1 MLQFVADVEAADCD
15 HRGETRGRQGAD
27 DNATDQHGP
36 KEQEQGAI
44 VRLSKHA
51 IVHWRSLPFSVGES
65 CGLNSAPIADDGR
78 EGSKLKRGVV
88 MADIDRH
95 ELHTLVDHIPES
107 DVPAARKV
115 LRALADPVELAI
127 LAAPLDDEPET
138 EGERASV
145 ASSLADAS
153 SDIPFEKLRRKRA

>member
-1 MLQFVADVEAADCD
+1 
-15 HRGETRGRQGAD
+15 
-27 DNATDQHGP
+27 
-36 KEQEQGAI
+36 
-44 VRLSKHA
+44 
-51 IVHWRSLPFSVGES
+51 
-65 CGLNSAPIADDGR
+65 
-78 EGSKLKRGVV
+78 

-127 LAAPLDDEPET
+127 LAAPVDDEPET
-138 EGERASV
+138 DEERASV

-153 SDIPFEKLRRKRA
+153 PDIPFENSSGANGHEASPVPPAGGQGSGTVTEPRPGPGGGGHRAVCPNRLWRRKDADSRGAPTQVARGRLASSFPL